1 MNSAVRTRL
10 KRDNYYEHNKYA
22 QSPMTQAKIIEGY
35 FYKENLIKEMAIRKV
50 NVSLCI
56 MLIFFVI
63 GAFISYY
70 FAMSNEITLNTLSRQ
85 VTTLN
90 DENSELQNHLDR
102 LKSFNNVDNTMAQQN
117 MLQKAATVM
126 EVPAVVGTTTVV
138 TKKVLASNLDLSVGY

>member
-10 KRDNYYEHNKYA
+10 KRDNYYEQNKYA
-22 QSPMTQAKIIEGY
+22 QSPITQAKIIEGY

-56 MLIFFVI
+56 LLIFFVI

-126 EVPAVVGTTTVV
+126 EVPAVVGSAAIE
-138 TKKVLASNLDLSVGY
+138 TKKVLAGNLDLAVGY